1 MGGRVTR
8 IVLLVGTMAWTP
20 AGADEPLLVYR
31 CVAADGAVTL
41 QDQPCP
47 AGQTQSQRRVSIDP
61 EAQAPPPAVLAEPE
75 PAPEP
80 SPNADDGSSYVPAPP
95 PLYRCTDY
103 EGKSRLEDQYRPNGR
118 WVPYW
123 VVMNT
128 GDLAGRGGRA
138 AEANPGQQPPGGT
151 PQVYVEDVCAMLDD
165 DSACAAY
172 RDQLA
177 EAQRQHYS
185 RIGDEQRRLA
195 GEIERLRAVINSS
208 CAG

>member
-8 IVLLVGTMAWTP
+8 IVLLALTMAWAA
-20 AGADEPLLVYR
+20 AGASEPLLVYR

-61 EAQAPPPAVLAEPE
+61 EAPPPAAAPAEPE
-75 PAPEP
+75 PEPESAP
-80 SPNADDGSSYVPAPP
+80 SADDGAFYVPAPP

-128 GDLAGRGGRA
+128 GDLAGRGGRG
-138 AEANPGQQPPGGT
+138 AEPNPGQQPPGGT
-151 PQVYVEDVCAMLDD
+151 PQVYVEDTCLMLDD
-165 DSACAAY
+165 DAACAAY
-172 RDQLA
+172 RDQLS

-185 RIGDEQRRLA
+185 RTGDEHRRLA
-195 GEIERLRAVINSS
+195 GEIERLRGVIGAS
-208 CAG
+208 CGG